1 MRYERDDM
9 CRVRGSRLRKLI
21 KEKYGKLMGFYA
33 MAAKMCRVSEQAI
46 HMFLGCGRMSQK
58 KHGHTILTM
67 LGIKDGDFDT
77 YFIGGESS
85 LEVSPSLAGTSP
97 VIPLLH
103 AIIDRLNG
111 LEEKI
116 DKLSHMVR
124 ISQKNSENH

>member
-1 MRYERDDM
+1 
-9 CRVRGSRLRKLI
+9 LRKLI
-21 KEKYGKLMGFYA
+21 KEKYGKLMDFYA

-67 LGIKDGDFDT
+67 LGIKGEDFDS

-85 LEVSPSLAGTSP
+85 LEVSPSLAGSTP
-97 VIPLLH
+97 VVPLLQ

-116 DKLSHMVR
+116 DKLSEMGK
-124 ISQKNSENH
+124 ISQKNGEKV